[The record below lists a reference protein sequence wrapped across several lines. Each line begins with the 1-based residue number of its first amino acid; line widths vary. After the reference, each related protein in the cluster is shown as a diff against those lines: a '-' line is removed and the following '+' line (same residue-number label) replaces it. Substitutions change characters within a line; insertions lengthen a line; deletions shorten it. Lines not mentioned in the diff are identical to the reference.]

1 MRRRR
6 RRRKPSEFQKFIAI
20 TFVICF
26 ALSIVGVSL
35 NPGLFLGVFIFV
47 LVIALIGVFLS
58 TPIMRGKIG
67 ELKIS
72 LLLKSITKK
81 YNGKVIND
89 VIILDENNKS
99 SQIDHILFHTSGIY
113 VIETKNYS
121 GRIYG
126 KENQKEWTQVLAYGN
141 RKNKLYNPLFQ
152 NYTHLVRLEKVFGNI
167 KTLNSCVVFVKGN
180 INYIDANNIYT
191 PYSLKRFILDNI
203 NYNIYTESEIN
214 DLYNKLL
221 EYKLNPIKT
230 TKEHVEDIKVMRTNI
245 DSNICPNCNIPL
257 VLRTSKLGNKF
268 YGCLNYPRCKITKK
282 IL

>member
-6 RRRKPSEFQKFIAI
+6 RRRKPSEFQTFIAI
-20 TFVICF
+20 TFAICF
-26 ALSIVGVSL
+26 VLSTIGVTL

-72 LLLKSITKK
+72 LLLKSITTK

-99 SQIDHILFHTSGIY
+99 SQIDHVLFHTSGIY

-180 INYIDANNIYT
+180 IHYIEANNVYT

-203 NYNIYTESEIN
+203 NYNIYTENEIN

-221 EYKLNPIKT
+221 EYKLNPVKT
-230 TKEHVEDIKVMRTNI
+230 TKEHVQDIKIMRTNI

-257 VLRTSKLGNKF
+257 VLRTSKTGNKF
-268 YGCLNYPRCKITKK
+268 YGCSNYPRCKFIKK
-282 IL
+282 I

>member
-47 LVIALIGVFLS
+47 LVIALVGVFLS

-203 NYNIYTESEIN
+203 NYNIYTENEIN

-221 EYKLNPIKT
+221 EYKLNPVKT
-230 TKEHVEDIKVMRTNI
+230 TKEHVEDIKIMRTNI

-257 VLRTSKLGNKF
+257 VLRTSKTGNKF
-268 YGCLNYPRCKITKK
+268 YGCSNYPRCKFTKK
-282 IL
+282 V

>member
-6 RRRKPSEFQKFIAI
+6 RRRKPSEFQTFIAI
-20 TFVICF
+20 TFAICF
-26 ALSIVGVSL
+26 ALSTIGVTL

-47 LVIALIGVFLS
+47 SLISLVGVFLS

-72 LLLKSITKK
+72 LLLKSITTK

-99 SQIDHILFHTSGIY
+99 SQIDHVLFHTSGIY

-180 INYIDANNIYT
+180 INYIEANNVYT

-203 NYNIYTESEIN
+203 NYNIYTENEIN

-221 EYKLNPIKT
+221 EYKLNPVKT
-230 TKEHVEDIKVMRTNI
+230 IKEHVEDIKVMRTNI

-257 VLRTSKLGNKF
+257 VLRTSKTGNKF
-268 YGCLNYPRCKITKK
+268 YGCSNYPRCKFIKK
-282 IL
+282 I

>member
-6 RRRKPSEFQKFIAI
+6 RNKKPNELKMFLLISFMICVVLSSIGVAINPGTFMFVFIL
-20 TFVICF
+20 VLCF
-26 ALSIVGVSL
+26 ALV
-35 NPGLFLGVFIFV
+35 
-47 LVIALIGVFLS
+47 GVFLS

-81 YNGKVIND
+81 YKGLVIND

-99 SQIDHILFHTSGIY
+99 SQIDHVLFHTSGIY

-126 KENQKEWTQVLAYGN
+126 SEKQKEWTQVLAYGN

-180 INYIDANNIYT
+180 IHYIDANNVYT

-203 NYNIYTESEIN
+203 NYNIYTENEIN

-221 EYKLNPIKT
+221 EYKLNPVKT
-230 TKEHVEDIKVMRTNI
+230 TKEHVQDIKVMRTNI

-257 VLRTSKLGNKF
+257 VLRTSKTGNKF
-268 YGCLNYPRCKITKK
+268 YGCSNYPRCKFIKK
-282 IL
+282 V

>member
-1 MRRRR
+1 MSRRH
-6 RRRKPSEFQKFIAI
+6 RRRKPSEFQKIIAI
-20 TFVICF
+20 IFLICIV
-26 ALSIVGVSL
+26 LSAVGVSL
-35 NPGLFLGVFIFV
+35 NPGLLLGVVIFV

-81 YNGKVIND
+81 NNGKVIND

-99 SQIDHILFHTSGIY
+99 SQIDHVLFHTSGIY

-126 KENQKEWTQVLAYGN
+126 TENQKEWTQVLAYGN

-152 NYTHLVRLEKVFGNI
+152 NYTHLVRLEKLFGNI
-167 KTLNSCVVFVKGN
+167 KALNSCVVFVKGN
-180 INYIDANNIYT
+180 INYIEANNVYT
-191 PYSLKRFILDNI
+191 PNSLKRFILNNI
-203 NYNIYTESEIN
+203 NESIYTENEIN

-221 EYKLNPIKT
+221 EYKLNPVKT
-230 TKEHVEDIKVMRTNI
+230 TKEHVEDIKIMRTNI
-245 DSNICPNCNIPL
+245 DNNICPNCNIPL
-257 VLRTSKLGNKF
+257 VLKTSKEGNKF
-268 YGCLNYPRCKITKK
+268 YGCSNYPKCKFTKK
-282 IL
+282 I